1 MDNYNEEKFNMAKKI
16 IIYKITKDIIDKQDS
31 ATGFAMEKYY
41 MKIIGTIAKLNLED
55 C

>member
-16 IIYKITKDIIDKQDS
+16 IIYKITKDLIDDLDD
-31 ATGFAMEKYY
+31 AAGFAMEKYY
-41 MKIIGTIAKLNLED
+41 MKIIGTISKLNLED